1 MDLIFNKCKMGM
13 DLVRENE
20 NWTQFKIYQKDK
32 IEYINLSVILSVA
45 QDEFNNKI
53 VISDM
58 INEVKME

>member
-1 MDLIFNKCKMGM
+1 M